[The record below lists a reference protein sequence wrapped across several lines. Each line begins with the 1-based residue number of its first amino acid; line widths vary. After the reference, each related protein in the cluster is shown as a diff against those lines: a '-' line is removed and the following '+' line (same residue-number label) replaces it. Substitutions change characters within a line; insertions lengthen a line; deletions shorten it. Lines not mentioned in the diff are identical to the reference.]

1 MTLAAMSFGL
11 YFFKRQK
18 QIMLTEMPPI
28 NVIHETSSL
37 KHIVGTMF
45 VRTEGSPGRAVQRLK
60 LKYANANFSSN
71 DQMRKKVILV
81 SYL

>member
-60 LKYANANFSSN
+60 LKYANANFSSIE
-71 DQMRKKVILV
+71 KKSNPCLLFID
-81 SYL
+81 